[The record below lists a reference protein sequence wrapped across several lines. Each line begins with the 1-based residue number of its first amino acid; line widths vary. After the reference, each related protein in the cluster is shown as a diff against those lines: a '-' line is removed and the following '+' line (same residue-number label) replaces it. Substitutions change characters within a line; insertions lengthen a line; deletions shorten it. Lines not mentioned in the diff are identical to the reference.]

1 MHPLRSSSLALRLV
15 FYVLIAVGVLV
26 GFWHLQLT
34 HNALSAFLVR
44 GDEPLSK
51 WVYVLLGPAA
61 TLFGVIVGAFWPII
75 GGSLLVLL
83 PVASFAVIA
92 LADLYSANVL
102 GQFFAMV
109 VLPMELLG
117 GMFIIMGWRAL
128 SLGAVRAAHHT
139 HA

>member
-1 MHPLRSSSLALRLV
+1 V
-15 FYVLIAVGVLV
+15 FYVLVAVGVLV

-34 HNALSAFLVR
+34 HNALAAFLVR

-61 TLFGVIVGAFWPII
+61 TLFGVIVAAFWPIL

-83 PVASFAVIA
+83 PVASFAVVA
-92 LADLYSANVL
+92 LADLYPANL
-102 GQFFAMV
+102 LAQFFGMFV
-109 VLPMELLG
+109 VPMELLG
-117 GMFIIMGWRAL
+117 GLFIVMGRRAS